1 MKNALGQQTVED
13 AARRHLLAAVGSALL
28 AGAALPVSATSA
40 RARESGFVQTDHGR
54 LRYERTGEGPPI
66 VAIAGGPGTSL
77 RSLGSV
83 LDVLADS
90 HTVIYFDNLG
100 RGLSDELPPGA
111 RHSPA
116 RDAEDVE
123 ALRRALQLGPIAVF
137 GHSYGGYPALAYAAA
152 HGEHL
157 SRLVLSST
165 GYRAASWQ
173 ANIDNVARFVQ
184 TQYPDLWTKLA
195 ALIARGVKSSQ
206 AEFSA
211 LFDQVDIEALYWYD
225 RSNQRLRTPP
235 ADPRERFRPAVYAA
249 MLGDDP
255 EVRVGGSLAGF
266 DASATLA
273 ALRCPL
279 LITSGRH
286 DRIALPSVAAEMAAL
301 APPRRTTWTVFERS
315 GHFPWI
321 EEPEAFGQTLR
332 TFMTR

>member
-1 MKNALGQQTVED
+1 MPAS
-13 AARRHLLAAVGSALL
+13 AASTR
-28 AGAALPVSATSA
+28 T
-40 RARESGFVQTDHGR
+40 RESGYAQTDQGR
-54 LRYERTGEGPPI
+54 LRYERVGEGPPI
-66 VAIAGGPGTSL
+66 IAIAGGPGTSL

-83 LDVLADS
+83 LDVLADR

-100 RGLSDELPPGA
+100 RGLSDDLPSGVQ
-111 RHSPA
+111 HSPH
-116 RDAEDVE
+116 RDADDVE
-123 ALRRALQLGPIAVF
+123 ALRRALKLGPITVF

-184 TQYPDLWTKLA
+184 TQYPELWSKLA
-195 ALIARGVKSSQ
+195 ALTRRGVRSSH
-206 AEFSA
+206 AEFAA
-211 LFDQVDIEALYWYD
+211 LFDLVDIEALYWYD
-225 RSNQRLRTPP
+225 RSHQRLRLPP
-235 ADPRERFRPAVYAA
+235 ADPREKFRPTVYAA

-255 EVRVGGSLAGF
+255 EVRVGGTLADF

-286 DRIALPSVAAEMAAL
+286 DRVALPSVAAEMAAL
-301 APPRRTTWTVFERS
+301 APPHRTTWAVFERS

-332 TFMTR
+332 SFMTR